1 MVAMTLVPW
10 LPQLHPPPCHD
21 PNACRGPTVSQM
33 GFLALALGLLS
44 IGSAGIRPCSI
55 PFGVDQFDA
64 RTEEGRKGINSFFN
78 WYYTTFTMVLIISL
92 TLVVYVQSNIS
103 WVLGFAIPTILMVV
117 AIILFFIGTK
127 IYVHKKPEG
136 SVFSGIAQGLVA
148 AYRKRKLNLPENG
161 HEASDGIYYDPPLNP
176 TIVKKLPLTNQ
187 FRCARVSFLQVT
199 YFFLYD

>member
-1 MVAMTLVPW
+1 M
-10 LPQLHPPPCHD
+10 
-21 PNACRGPTVSQM
+21 
-33 GFLALALGLLS
+33 ALALGLLS

-92 TLVVYVQSNIS
+92 TVVVYVQSNVS

-117 AIILFFIGTK
+117 AIILFFVGTK
-127 IYVHKKPEG
+127 IYIHRKPEG
-136 SVFSGIAQGLVA
+136 SVFSGIAEGLVA
-148 AYRKRKLNLPENG
+148 AYRKRKLKLKLPDNG
-161 HEASDGIYYDPPLNP
+161 REEINDGVYYDPPLSQ

-187 FRCARVSFLQVT
+187 FRYARVSFSQAS
-199 YFFLYD
+199 